1 MNLYHNLNMQMINT
15 AGGIWRNNDLIA
27 SWLISENI
35 QSTNVT
41 RHRQLIVSGADEADC
56 HFVVLAELRLGQGW
70 AIIFFSPQGAK
81 WEAANIVEGW
91 AKRSKSTSGYVF
103 YFYIEIS

>member
-15 AGGIWRNNDLIA
+15 AGGIWRNNDLSILTYLWKHSVDKRDPPSA
-27 SWLISENI
+27 
-35 QSTNVT
+35 T
-41 RHRQLIVSGADEADC
+41 VSGADEADC